1 MSDEEKSKVL
11 SLLQH
16 QLETEKQ
23 LVKMYEETSPLISS
37 ESAAWFLYMLQMD
50 SRKHIAIFELAID
63 ILEGSKIGYPT
74 RQEISVGLE
83 KHMALE
89 EESMKRAKEIMG
101 NRYIKENSGLS
112 RLLETWADD
121 ERHHHRTLQRLRDE
135 KFTQVN
141 AIDAYTQYRRAAF
154 QQLSNELKKLVER

>member
-1 MSDEEKSKVL
+1 MSEEEKSKVL
-11 SLLQH
+11 NLLQR

-23 LVKMYEETSPLISS
+23 LVKMYDETSSLILS
-37 ESAAWFLYMLQMD
+37 ESAAWFLFMLHMD

-63 ILEGSKIGYPT
+63 IIEGRKIGYPT
-74 RQEISVGLE
+74 RQEISIGLE
-83 KHMALE
+83 KHIALE
-89 EESMKRAKEIMG
+89 EESIKRAKEIRG

-121 ERHHHRTLQRLRDE
+121 ERRHHRTLQQLRDD
-135 KFTQVN
+135 KFTQIN

-154 QQLSNELKKLVER
+154 QQISNELKKLVER